1 LVVVTDREGDLYELH
16 DAVGIG
22 PSNLHLLVRARHDR
36 NLDSHQKLRAFL
48 SGQPVG
54 ERRQL
59 QVPRHRGQS
68 ARTARVQVRWAAVT
82 IQAPAVGCKN
92 SWPNLKLWAVW
103 VHEPDPPEGVE
114 ALDWMLLTDLPIGT
128 AQAAWEKVQW
138 YCRRWGI
145 EEWHR
150 ALKNGCGVEQREFKT
165 AEHLQRVLALDLMV
179 AWRVL
184 VSVKLGRI
192 LPQLPASV
200 LYSTDELE
208 VLQAATQ
215 KKKPRLNAAA
225 TMTLSEANRRVA
237 RLGGYMAR
245 KGDGEPGAESL
256 GLGLRRLTDLTWG
269 WRLRRQAKQAAR

>member
-1 LVVVTDREGDLYELH
+1 
-16 DAVGIG
+16 
-22 PSNLHLLVRARHDR
+22 
-36 NLDSHQKLRAFL
+36 
-48 SGQPVG
+48 
-54 ERRQL
+54 
-59 QVPRHRGQS
+59 
-68 ARTARVQVRWAAVT
+68 
-82 IQAPAVGCKN
+82 
-92 SWPNLKLWAVW
+92 
-103 VHEPDPPEGVE
+103 
-114 ALDWMLLTDLPIGT
+114 
-128 AQAAWEKVQW
+128 
-138 YCRRWGI
+138 
-145 EEWHR
+145 
-150 ALKNGCGVEQREFKT
+150 
-165 AEHLQRVLALDLMV
+165 VLALDLMV